1 MSEDSILR
9 ELNAIGAKLDR
20 MESRLDRASYDME
33 AKLSK
38 IIADIDRRI
47 DEEAIKHRT
56 LELKLVELEA
66 QFKPIKAFS
75 YMLGAS
81 VVTAI
86 MGAIYNFILKRPGGF
101 P

>member
-1 MSEDSILR
+1 MSDESILR
-9 ELNAIGAKLDR
+9 ELNKIDQKLDR
-20 MESRLDRASYDME
+20 LELRLDRAGDVIE
-33 AKLSK
+33 AKLAR
-38 IIADIDRRI
+38 IMADFDKRI
-47 DEEAIKHRT
+47 DDEIIKNRA
-56 LELKLVELEA
+56 LELRLVELEGA
-66 QFKPIKAFS
+66 FKPIKAFS